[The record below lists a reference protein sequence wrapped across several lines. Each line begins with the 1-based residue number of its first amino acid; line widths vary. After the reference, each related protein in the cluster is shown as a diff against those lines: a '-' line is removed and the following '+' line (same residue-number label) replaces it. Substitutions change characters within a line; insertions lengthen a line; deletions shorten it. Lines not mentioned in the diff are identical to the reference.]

1 MSSWSPVSFFLPR
14 YPCWSTA
21 NGNKKPRK
29 ILLVGEVTPHRAKAS
44 LQELGKAAVTH
55 FLTLVPMVCRDPQP
69 EPHLPLTKN
78 SPHLIPL
85 CPQDLALKCLIS
97 VWWMNTWLCFPASWG
112 GRIPGGSIILLVE
125 LGSKTLH
132 QTVFLNSEHNILQQR
147 WRGRG
152 VGQVRAWRYH
162 HLDIHV
168 SIQMLPEGCL
178 ALSHGRKL
186 LFHTQSL

>member
-1 MSSWSPVSFFLPR
+1 MLKIIILLQNFNTNAKTIAAAAAAAAAAKSLQSCPTLCDPIDGSPPGSPIYGIFQARVLEWGAIASDPQMMSSWSPVSFFLPR

-78 SPHLIPL
+78 SPRLIPL
-85 CPQDLALKCLIS
+85 CLI
-97 VWWMNTWLCFPASWG
+97 
-112 GRIPGGSIILLVE
+112 
-125 LGSKTLH
+125 
-132 QTVFLNSEHNILQQR
+132 
-147 WRGRG
+147 WRR
-152 VGQVRAWRYH
+152 
-162 HLDIHV
+162 
-168 SIQMLPEGCL
+168 
-178 ALSHGRKL
+178 
-186 LFHTQSL
+186 

>member
-1 MSSWSPVSFFLPR
+1 MPFFRNVISWCILFFLPVSHWGKYVAVLRSLSHLEKVTCFVCLACWQFPGVPCSFPVASDPQMMSIWSPVSFFLPR

-78 SPHLIPL
+78 SPRLIPL
-85 CPQDLALKCLIS
+85 CLI
-97 VWWMNTWLCFPASWG
+97 
-112 GRIPGGSIILLVE
+112 
-125 LGSKTLH
+125 
-132 QTVFLNSEHNILQQR
+132 
-147 WRGRG
+147 WRR
-152 VGQVRAWRYH
+152 
-162 HLDIHV
+162 
-168 SIQMLPEGCL
+168 
-178 ALSHGRKL
+178 
-186 LFHTQSL
+186 